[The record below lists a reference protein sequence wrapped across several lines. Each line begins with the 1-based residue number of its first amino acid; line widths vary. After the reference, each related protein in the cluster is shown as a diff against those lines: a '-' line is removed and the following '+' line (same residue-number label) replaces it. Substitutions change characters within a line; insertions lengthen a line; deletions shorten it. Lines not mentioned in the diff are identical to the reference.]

1 MQATKNLLW
10 PYSKILALAAIP
22 VIVCLF
28 VLLFSLTQRY
38 LDWPG
43 TDFRKE
49 LMLLAFLVS
58 FLPMVLIL
66 LDFFSNRGAVI
77 DVQGFKIDFG
87 RINLDQSDI
96 KRQSFGL
103 PDNIGLSGPIVSDT
117 MPMNI
122 IDTLDEATNHEI
134 VVINLKEGNAWW
146 VTRLLAL
153 SAGAV
158 RTHSPYALI
167 FIGTKENK
175 PDCFLGWGKPRNILD
190 AILND
195 RTEYRF
201 CYNRALQI
209 ARQVIMYGD
218 VGLRPP
224 QAALPMEVMRY
235 LYQPEFVNKGE
246 AVTEQIVMDQLASS
260 PESLENP
267 PDRLTLKRLEE
278 LFGHCLYQDSI
289 ELSGSN
295 EQQMEQVLNSM
306 ASYIALVRRGK
317 YDSIIKREAVEQLI
331 LKELYQQSARNSNQV
346 K

>member
-1 MQATKNLLW
+1 MEPKRNLLW

-66 LDFFSNRGAVI
+66 LDFFSNRGAII

-103 PDNIGLSGPIVSDT
+103 PDNIGLSGPIVTDT

-122 IDTLDEATNHEI
+122 IETLEEATNHEI

-153 SAGAV
+153 SAGAI
-158 RTHSPYALI
+158 RTSSPYALI
-167 FIGTKENK
+167 FIGTKENV
-175 PDCFLGWGKPRNILD
+175 PDYFLGWGKPKNILE

-195 RTEYRF
+195 RPAYRLR
-201 CYNRALQI
+201 YNRALQI

-218 VGLRPP
+218 YTLRPP
-224 QAALPMEVMRY
+224 QVNFPVEVFRY
-235 LYQPEFVNKGE
+235 INHPDFANKGE
-246 AVTEQIVMDQLASS
+246 AVVEQIVMDQLASS

-267 PDRLTLKRLEE
+267 PDRLTLKRLDD
-278 LFGHCLYQDSI
+278 LFGHCLYKDFI

-295 EQQMEQVLNSM
+295 EQQMEQVLNSL

-331 LKELYQQSARNSNQV
+331 LKELYQQSTRNSNQIR
-346 K
+346 